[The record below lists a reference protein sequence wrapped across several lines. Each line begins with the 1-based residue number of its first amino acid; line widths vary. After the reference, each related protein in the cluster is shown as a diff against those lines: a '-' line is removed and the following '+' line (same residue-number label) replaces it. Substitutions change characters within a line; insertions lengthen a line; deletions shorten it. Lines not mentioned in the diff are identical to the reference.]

1 MEGRERSEQAPVV
14 LGHGEHALRRG
25 VSHGGARR
33 ISKRDPHRGSIDA
46 ETAQQVRLSN
56 AGLVAHWRRQ
66 RHGGERAEQRRLT
79 LRQWRRRELGS
90 EWTDEAK
97 GRG

>member
-1 MEGRERSEQAPVV
+1 MAELAESAKGI
-14 LGHGEHALRRG
+14 LT
-25 VSHGGARR
+25 GARLTQ
-33 ISKRDPHRGSIDA
+33 KL
-46 ETAQQVRLSN
+46 AQQVRLSK

-90 EWTDEAK
+90 ERTGEAR
-97 GRG
+97 GRGRDK

>member
-1 MEGRERSEQAPVV
+1 MAELAESAKGV
-14 LGHGEHALRRG
+14 LTWAQLTQ
-25 VSHGGARR
+25 
-33 ISKRDPHRGSIDA
+33 KL
-46 ETAQQVRLSN
+46 AQQVRLSK

-90 EWTDEAK
+90 ERTGEAR
-97 GRG
+97 GRGRDK